1 MAYDHHHADAAA
13 REEGY
18 APDKAKIGGVL
29 ERASAWL
36 GRIGGGLL
44 GADGFV
50 ESFRE
55 LEHRDRLSAMLPYR
69 MYDPETMLFHNRA
82 STGWIVELAPVANG
96 DDSFIS
102 LLKEWATEDSMTR
115 GVVQFINWSSPR
127 IAPIIEDWAAP
138 RRARG
143 GVYGAIADARAELL
157 EKAAWTSLTN
167 ASPFLVREWRAFVAL
182 SFPGKPSAADV
193 FELQALRDKLEGTL
207 GTARVAHGRLDGS
220 GLVALMDDVLNPRR
234 GAWGTEARFD
244 EKRMLDV
251 QCVRDDTEYAV
262 GSSGLGV
269 KTETLNPRS
278 LEVERD
284 AFEWRM
290 FQIRAYPQLISSW
303 TAPLL
308 IGHPTTDTLRHS
320 GSVLS
325 CMTLSFGGADLTN
338 SYASTKLASSV
349 RSAEGPMAKIDPSL
363 GEKAQDWRDVVSELQ
378 SGDRLV
384 RAAHTVGVL
393 APAEDIEKA
402 DRSVRSIYK
411 NLGLDIA
418 KGSRI
423 QRPLLAA
430 CMPMNGGDGAIK
442 DLKTLQLTR
451 RMVAQTAIALAP
463 LHGESRGSDQ
473 PVLLMVGRRGQ
484 PWMWSPFQNV
494 GEGNHN
500 AGIFGAS
507 GSGKSVLLQELA
519 SAHAATGDVV
529 VVLDDGYSFAQ
540 SARLQGGKCVTFS
553 TEKKVSLNPFSLF
566 GDGLD
571 SDGERDAKVGITGFM
586 LEAAFQGEKPDPA
599 ERGLMMEVVE
609 SVWADHRGAGSPDH
623 VVERLKSHGERG
635 ADMAQALAPFRSD
648 GAYGDFFARPASI
661 RIDNPFT
668 VYELSELG
676 TDKQLRR
683 LVIYCLLLLVDATM
697 RTNRS
702 QRKVLMMDEAWQ
714 ILGDG
719 EAAGFIEGFARRCRK
734 YNAALITAT
743 QSIEDVNKSEGA
755 KLAFQNSD
763 WTIFMRMKDDAVEQL
778 RAASLVELD
787 PGLEAAIK
795 SLKTVKGAFS
805 EALIRGAGGFRCLGR
820 LALDA
825 SSLVAYSSDP
835 EVFAEFKR
843 LAEMNVPIADAVTL
857 IASKGDIA

>member
-1 MAYDHHHADAAA
+1 MAYSSDLDLNAK
-13 REEGY
+13 EEGY
-18 APDKAKIGGVL
+18 VTDKTGIAPL
-29 ERASAWL
+29 MERASSL
-36 GRIGGGLL
+36 IGRIGGGLL
-44 GADGFV
+44 GADSFV
-50 ESFRE
+50 ESFKS
-55 LEHRDRLSAMLPYR
+55 LEQRDRLSAMLPYR
-69 MYDPETMLFHNRA
+69 IYDPQTMLFHNRA
-82 STGWIVELAPVANG
+82 STGWVVELAPIANG
-96 DDSFIS
+96 DESFIS
-102 LLKEWATEDSMTR
+102 LLKEWATEDAMTR
-115 GVVQFINWSSPR
+115 GVVQFLNWSSPR
-127 IAPIIEDWAAP
+127 VAPIIEEWARP
-138 RRARG
+138 RDARG
-143 GVYGAIADARAELL
+143 GVYRAIAKARSELL
-157 EKAAWTSLTN
+157 ERAAWTSLTN
-167 ASPFLVREWRAFVAL
+167 ASPFLVREWRAFIAL
-182 SFPGKPSAADV
+182 SFPGKPSSADI

-207 GTARVAHGRLDGS
+207 DTARVGHARIDGA
-220 GLVALMDDVLNPRR
+220 GLISLMDDILNPRR
-234 GAWGTEARFD
+234 GAWASDTSFD
-244 EKRMLDV
+244 ANRMIDV
-251 QCVRDDTEYAV
+251 QCVRDDTEYQV

-269 KTETLNPRS
+269 RTETLNPRT
-278 LEVERD
+278 LEVEC
-284 AFEWRM
+284 ANFEWRM
-290 FQIRAYPQLISSW
+290 FQIRSYPQLISSW

-349 RSAEGPMAKIDPSL
+349 RSAEGPMSKIDPSL
-363 GEKAQDWRDVVSELQ
+363 SEKAGDWREVVSELQ

-384 RAAHTVGVL
+384 RAAHTVGVV
-393 APAEDIEKA
+393 APSEEIEKA

-423 QRPLLAA
+423 QRPLLSA

-463 LHGESRGSDQ
+463 LHGEPRGSNE

-500 AGIFGAS
+500 VGIFGAS
-507 GSGKSVLLQELA
+507 GSGKSVLLQEFA
-519 SAHAATGDVV
+519 SAHAATGDIV

-566 GDGLD
+566 GEELD
-571 SDGERDAKVGITGFM
+571 SDGVRDAKVGITGFM
-586 LEAAFQGEKPDPA
+586 LEAAFQGETPNPA
-599 ERGLMMEVVE
+599 ERGLMMETVTA
-609 SVWADHRGAGSPDH
+609 VWDEHGAAGSPDN
-623 VVERLKSHGERG
+623 VVERLKKAGQRG
-635 ADMAQALAPFRSD
+635 KDMAQALAPFLTD

-661 RIDNPFT
+661 KIDNPFT

-697 RTNRS
+697 RSNRS

-805 EALIRGAGGFRCLGR
+805 EALVRGAGGFRCLGR
-820 LALDA
+820 LALDER
-825 SSLVAYSSDP
+825 SLVAYSSDP
-835 EVFAEFKR
+835 DVFAEFKR
-843 LAEMNVPIADAVTL
+843 LAEMNVPIEDAVAL
-857 IASKGDIA
+857 IASKGTGS